1 MSIDVLIKQRLF
13 GNKTMPLEVIL
24 GEHLHYGNFVKDQL
38 NVGELGETEFIAYN
52 PKSIGRGFSV
62 VWNSKEKKTIALR
75 LPQPSTTQEL
85 NDFYAAIERMVNY
98 WNGKLIVDGSRVSLP
113 DFLSAFDNMDDFNNK
128 IIKQFSQQVL
138 DGEHDTLTLY
148 STMWPLTIGKEE
160 ATMFMENPNYYA
172 EWLHEKQS
180 VNVYFAS
187 PDFYIGDSGIFA
199 RYILTNNLP
208 AVFPYQPTVP
218 FGTTDPSTGKQLE
231 CKEWLILLGIEG
243 EAEPLCEMEYSKF
256 LSLIP
261 ENKKSKYDGNHF
273 LLAKMTEEEIRT
285 FCTQQI

>member
-13 GNKTMPLEVIL
+13 GNKTMPLQVIL

-62 VWNSKEKKTIALR
+62 VWNPKEKKAIALR

-85 NDFYAAIERMVNY
+85 KDFYDAIERMVNH
-98 WNGKLIVDGSRVSLP
+98 WHGNLVVDGSRVSLP
-113 DFLSAFDNMDDFNNK
+113 DFLSNFENMVNFNNK
-128 IIKQFSQQVL
+128 ILNHFSQQVL
-138 DGEHDTLTLY
+138 DRKSDTLTLY

-160 ATMFMENPNYYA
+160 ATMFMENPNYYT

-180 VNVYFAS
+180 INVYFAC
-187 PDFYIGDSGIFA
+187 PDFYIGDNAIFA
-199 RYILTNNLP
+199 RYSLTNNLP

-218 FGTTDPSTGKQLE
+218 LGAIDPATGKLLE
-231 CKEWLILLGIEG
+231 CKEWLILLGVEG
-243 EAEPLCEMEYSKF
+243 EKEPLCEMEYSKF

-273 LLAKMTEEEIRT
+273 LLDEMTEEEIRA
-285 FCTQQI
+285 FCS

>member
-13 GNKTMPLEVIL
+13 GNKTMPLQVIL

-62 VWNSKEKKTIALR
+62 VWNPKEKKTIALR

-85 NDFYAAIERMVNY
+85 KDFYDAIERMVNH
-98 WNGKLIVDGSRVSLP
+98 WHGNLVVDGSRVSLP
-113 DFLSAFDNMDDFNNK
+113 DFLSNFENIVNFNNK
-128 IIKQFSQQVL
+128 ILNHFSQQIL
-138 DGEHDTLTLY
+138 DGKSDKLTLY

-180 VNVYFAS
+180 INVYFAS
-187 PDFYIGDSGIFA
+187 PAVYIGDNGIFA
-199 RYILTNNLP
+199 RYMLTNNLP
-208 AVFPYQPTVP
+208 AVFPYHPTVP
-218 FGTTDPSTGKQLE
+218 LGTTDPATGKQLE
-231 CKEWLILLGIEG
+231 CKEWLILLGVEG
-243 EAEPLCEMEYSKF
+243 ENEPLCEMEYSKF

-273 LLAKMTEEEIRT
+273 LLDEMTEEEMRA
-285 FCTQQI
+285 FCS

>member
-13 GNKTMPLEVIL
+13 GNKTMPLQVIL

-62 VWNSKEKKTIALR
+62 VWNPKEKKAIALR

-85 NDFYAAIERMVNY
+85 KDFYDAIERMVNH
-98 WNGKLIVDGSRVSLP
+98 WHGNLVVDGRRVSLP
-113 DFLSAFDNMDDFNNK
+113 DFLSNFENMVNFNNK
-128 IIKQFSQQVL
+128 ILNRFSQQVL
-138 DGEHDTLTLY
+138 DGESDKLTLY

-180 VNVYFAS
+180 INVYFAC
-187 PDFYIGDSGIFA
+187 PDFYIGDNAIFA

-208 AVFPYQPTVP
+208 AVFPYHPTVP
-218 FGTTDPSTGKQLE
+218 LGTTDPATGKQLE
-231 CKEWLILLGIEG
+231 CKEWLILLGVEG
-243 EAEPLCEMEYSKF
+243 ENEPLCEMEYSKF

-261 ENKKSKYDGNHF
+261 ENKKSKYDGSHF
-273 LLAKMTEEEIRT
+273 LLDEMTEEEIRA
-285 FCTQQI
+285 FCS

>member
-62 VWNSKEKKTIALR
+62 VWNPKEKKAIALR

-85 NDFYAAIERMVNY
+85 KDFYDAIERMVNH
-98 WNGKLIVDGSRVSLP
+98 WHGNLVVDGSRVSLP
-113 DFLSAFDNMDDFNNK
+113 DFLSNFGNMVNFNNK
-128 IIKQFSQQVL
+128 ILNHVSQQVL
-138 DGEHDTLTLY
+138 DRKSDTLTLY

-180 VNVYFAS
+180 INVYFAS
-187 PDFYIGDSGIFA
+187 PAFYIGDNGIFA
-199 RYILTNNLP
+199 RYNLTNNLP

-218 FGTTDPSTGKQLE
+218 LGTTDPATGKQLE
-231 CKEWLILLGIEG
+231 CKEWLILLGVEG
-243 EAEPLCEMEYSKF
+243 EKEPLCEMEYSKF

-273 LLAKMTEEEIRT
+273 LLDEMTEEEIRA
-285 FCTQQI
+285 FCS